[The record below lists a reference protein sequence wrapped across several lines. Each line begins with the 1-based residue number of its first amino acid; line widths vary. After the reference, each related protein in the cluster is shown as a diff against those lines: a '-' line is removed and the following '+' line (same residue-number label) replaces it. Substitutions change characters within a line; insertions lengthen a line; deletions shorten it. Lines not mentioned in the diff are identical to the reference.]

1 MESTTNSERW
11 HELLTT
17 RYVCE
22 ICLTRFFVQHHMCPA
37 CQRIGHVRPL
47 VSMLLTMAQDNEDLR
62 DMIVQG
68 QTVEPKEAGGAGGG
82 GGDLKDQCSRN
93 NDQ

>member
-22 ICLTRFFVQHHMCPA
+22 ICLTRYFVQHHICPA
-37 CQRIGHVRPL
+37 CHRIGYIRPL
-47 VSMLLTMAQDNEDLR
+47 VSMLLSVAHDDEDLR
-62 DMIVQG
+62 NMIARG
-68 QTVEPKEAGGAGGG
+68 QMVTPEEAGGAGDVGI
-82 GGDLKDQCSRN
+82 
-93 NDQ
+93 